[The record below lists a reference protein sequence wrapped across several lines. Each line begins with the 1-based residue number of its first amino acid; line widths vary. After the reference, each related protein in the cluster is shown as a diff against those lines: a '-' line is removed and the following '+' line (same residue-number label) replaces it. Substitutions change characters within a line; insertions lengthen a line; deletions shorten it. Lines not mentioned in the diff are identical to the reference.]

1 MRKVIVESPYKAKT
15 FLGRWLNVRYARK
28 CVRHSLLL
36 GEAPYASHL
45 FYTQPGILNDS
56 NAQERLWGIEAGL
69 LWGKDAEAT
78 VVYMDRGVSQGMMY
92 GIEAAKKVGRPIECR
107 SLKKPARIFEP
118 VSIEEASWR

>member
-56 NAQERLWGIEAGL
+56 DARERLWGIEAGL
-69 LWGKDAEAT
+69 LWGMDAEAT
-78 VVYMDRGVSQGMMY
+78 IVYIDRGVSQGMRY
-92 GIEAAKKVGRPIECR
+92 GIEAARKAGRPVETR
-107 SLKKPARIFEP
+107 SIKNRPETVWP
-118 VSIEEASWR
+118 VQAAWPRA